1 MTIDYT
7 QARENMVEQQV
18 RPWEVLDPRVLMVIG
33 RTPREA
39 FVDAAHRE
47 LAYADLSLPIGHG
60 QFMMKPVVEG
70 RTLQALAIAGT
81 DRVLEIGTGTGY
93 LTACLAQLGA
103 SVHSLEIDPAMAD
116 AARERL
122 AAQGI
127 ANATVEAADAF
138 SWNTD
143 QRYDAVCVTG
153 AVAAIPG
160 RFLEWL
166 APDGRLFVI
175 HGQSPV
181 MEAALVRGDVNA
193 SRAESLFETDLPYLV
208 GGEPAPRFVL

>member
-1 MTIDYT
+1 MTIDYA

-116 AARERL
+116 AARARL

>member
-1 MTIDYT
+1 MTIDYA

-39 FVDAAHRE
+39 YVDAAHRE

-138 SWNTD
+138 SWASD

-153 AVAAIPG
+153 AVAEIPA

-166 APDGRLFVI
+166 APNGRLFVI